1 MLVIV
6 IMIPR
11 IIQVIA
17 ILSLCDLM
25 IPAIPMPKMSTPTII
40 GNFMPK
46 FNNNNKLL
54 SQNIYQSVYSSMF
67 LLSNLDFS
75 RFSRLFGR
83 KLMVRKHRRKDRSV
97 NAVFS
102 VVIVCQVRSIRED
115 STRLCES
122 YSLAFLIRIT

>member
-54 SQNIYQSVYSSMF
+54 SQNIYQSVH
-67 LLSNLDFS
+67 SNINRGAD
-75 RFSRLFGR
+75 
-83 KLMVRKHRRKDRSV
+83 
-97 NAVFS
+97 
-102 VVIVCQVRSIRED
+102 I
-115 STRLCES
+115 
-122 YSLAFLIRIT
+122 